1 MQRKR
6 PFTLLE
12 KNEETQDVIMKLGE
26 DEVDSGMTKVLVL
39 EKFVH
44 AIHNKNKLDKAND
57 TRLDTFC
64 KYTSE
69 TLILQL

>member
-1 MQRKR
+1 
-6 PFTLLE
+6 
-12 KNEETQDVIMKLGE
+12 MKLRE

-64 KYTSE
+64 KYTSK